1 MQRRIDGRGAA
12 AWVAA
17 ASAAMLLACQ
27 APATSADPP
36 TANAAVAADVRPMT
50 EATVAEPQLGAF
62 ATNEEA
68 LAAARQAGLARG
80 AAASATIDGETV
92 GIVRDGET
100 YVIVKSTAK
109 TGSGR
114 PQRPPTKAEIVEP

>member
-1 MQRRIDGRGAA
+1 MQQRIDGRGAA

-17 ASAAMLLACQ
+17 ASAAMLSACQ
-27 APATSADPP
+27 PPATSADPP
-36 TANAAVAADVRPMT
+36 TANDAADVRPMT
-50 EATVAEPQLGAF
+50 EAPMAEPQLGAF

-92 GIVRDGET
+92 GIVNDGDT